1 MPCLANFWP
10 WLSPLVPGGT
20 TKLAWPRVRSSGSTT
35 AVTTW
40 TSAMPPFV
48 AQVLVPLSTHSSF
61 ASSYVARV
69 RIAPTSL
76 PASGSE
82 EQNAPSF
89 RSPGE
94 PYIWGIH
101 SMTCSSVP
109 LARTPAA
116 ASEVPT
122 MESPIPASPQ
132 KSSSMRDREAEPG
145 LVRWPG
151 RR

>member
-1 MPCLANFWP
+1 M
-10 WLSPLVPGGT
+10 
-20 TKLAWPRVRSSGSTT
+20 T

-40 TSAMPPFV
+40 MSARPPFV
-48 AQVLVPLSTHSSF
+48 AQVLVPLMTHSSF

-94 PYIWGIH
+94 PNICGTH
-101 SMTCSSVP
+101 SPTCSGVP
-109 LARTPAA
+109 FELTPAA
-116 ASEVPT
+116 ARAVPT
-122 MESPIPASPQ
+122 IDKPIPASPQ
-132 KSSSMRDREAEPG
+132 KISSIAIGMPSPVSSKLWVAKKSRE
-145 LVRWPG
+145 
-151 RR
+151 